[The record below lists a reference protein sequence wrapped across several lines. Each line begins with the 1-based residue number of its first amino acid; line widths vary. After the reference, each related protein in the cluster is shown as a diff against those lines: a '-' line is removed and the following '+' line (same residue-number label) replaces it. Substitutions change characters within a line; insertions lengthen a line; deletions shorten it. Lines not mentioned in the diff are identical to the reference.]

1 MNLASARRWATAVVM
16 LCAVAALAADK
27 KDKGKPSGPQAVD
40 AGSFGIFVRGQ
51 RVITET
57 FKIEQFNGESVIK
70 SQLKETTGSD
80 PVSQKSELAITSN
93 GELVRYEWSQSTGG
107 SLSVLPSNEFLMEKI
122 STTGNG
128 KPAEQPFLMP
138 STSVIL
144 DNNFFVQREV
154 LIWRYL
160 AAYCKSESGI
170 FKCLEGGGE
179 FGALVPQ
186 DRTSMRI
193 RLEVVGKE
201 KTTIRGTEREL
212 LRLNLK
218 SESFEWALW
227 VNDQDQFKL
236 MKVAIPADNTEV
248 IRD

>member
-1 MNLASARRWATAVVM
+1 MTLALARRWATALTL
-16 LCAVAALAADK
+16 LCAVVAVAADK

-40 AGSFGIFVRGQ
+40 SGSFGVFVRGQ

-57 FKIEQFNGESVIK
+57 FKIEEFNGENVIK

-80 PVSQKSELAITSN
+80 PVSQKSELAITSS
-93 GELVRYEWSQSTGG
+93 GELIRYEWSQSTGG
-107 SLSVLPSNEFLMEKI
+107 SLSVLPSNEFLLEKI
-122 STTGNG
+122 STAANG
-128 KPAEQPFLMP
+128 KPAEQSFLMP

-160 AAYCKSESGI
+160 AAYCKNEAGN
-170 FKCLEGGGE
+170 FKCLQGGGE

-193 RLEVVGKE
+193 RLEVAGKE
-201 KTTIRGTEREL
+201 KVTIRGAEHEL